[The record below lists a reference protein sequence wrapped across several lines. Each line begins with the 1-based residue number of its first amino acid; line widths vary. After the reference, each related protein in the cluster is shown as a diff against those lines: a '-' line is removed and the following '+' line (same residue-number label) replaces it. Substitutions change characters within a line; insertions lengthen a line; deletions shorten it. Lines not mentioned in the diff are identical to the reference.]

1 MATREER
8 NLLQPVDQTA
18 RVLARRL
25 VRGARFAA
33 VSVLEP
39 GSGYP
44 LVSRTAVA
52 ADVDGAPVMLMSQL
66 SAHTG
71 ALQADP
77 RCSLLLGEPGR
88 GDPLAHPRI
97 TVIGTARRVER
108 EGAGGGDGAHL
119 RVRRRFLARHPKAA
133 LYVDFGDFAFYKV
146 AVERASLNGGF
157 GRAYLLESNDLLS
170 ETADL
175 SLFGTLDEQA
185 VAHMNNDHADAVA
198 AIAVRLG
205 GAPDGPWQVAS
216 IDPDGLEVVLG
227 DELHRIDFE
236 QPVGDAAQL
245 RATLVALARAA
256 RAPG

>member
-8 NLLQPVDQTA
+8 NLLQPVDDAA

-25 VRGARFAA
+25 VRSARFAA

-39 GSGYP
+39 GSGHP

-97 TVIGTARRVER
+97 TVIGVARRVER
-108 EGAGGGDGAHL
+108 DEAERGVGAHP
-119 RVRRRFLARHPKAA
+119 RIRRRYLARHPKAA
-133 LYVDFGDFAFYKV
+133 LYVDFADFAFYKI

-157 GRAYLLESNDLLS
+157 GRAYSLAPGDLLS
-170 ETADL
+170 ASADL
-175 SLFGTLDEQA
+175 TSFAALEENA
-185 VAHMNNDHADAVA
+185 VAHMNSDHADAVA
-198 AIAVRLG
+198 AIAVKLCG
-205 GAPDGPWQVAS
+205 SPEGSWQVAS
-216 IDPDGLEVVLG
+216 IDPDGMEIVLG
-227 DELHRIDFE
+227 DELRRVDFE
-236 QPVGDAAQL
+236 RPVGDAAQL

-256 RAPG
+256 RSPG